1 MPSLKNIQML
11 NNVPCHLQEK
21 CSTLHPLTNSLLRRQ
36 TLSVQS
42 WVPSWPPQDSCTWHG
57 RMVWM
62 FVMQAGWQIV
72 AFVTPSTSP
81 DLSVEVACWEC
92 APSICFPI
100 RLAILS
106 QTPAMM
112 HFATLVKNY
121 LLFSDSFFIIYD
133 CLSTYIYAIW
143 LFYPCWSTIMCV

>member
-1 MPSLKNIQML
+1 MPFLKNIQIL
-11 NNVPCHLQEK
+11 KTFHVISQEK
-21 CSTLHPLTNSLLRRQ
+21 CSTLLPLTNSLLRRQ

-57 RMVWM
+57 RVVWM
-62 FVMQAGWQIV
+62 FVMQAGWQTG

-81 DLSVEVACWEC
+81 DRSVEVACQEC

-112 HFATLVKNY
+112 HFATLVKNS

-133 CLSTYIYAIW
+133 CLSTYIYVI
-143 LFYPCWSTIMCV
+143 